1 MSDKYEEWA
10 RTCYQR
16 NKAMFHSLAPIRG
29 DGWRFILELAFT
41 YCAAKLEA
49 ERAKETCETCVRADS
64 CAWRLCLFDVLTK
77 ADCGHS
83 DRHFGCIHWSRR
95 IVENE
100 SVIAP
105 TSAGGTTKS
114 VAVTPDE

>member
-1 MSDKYEEWA
+1 MSDKYEKMAREWA
-10 RTCYQR
+10 DIDVPQLCNYPGVKDT
-16 NKAMFHSLAPIRG
+16 MIEFHAR
-29 DGWRFILELAFT
+29 AF
-41 YCAAKLEA
+41 CWLVAKLEA